1 MSNSMHMTDNSCIW
15 EVNTSE
21 GTFKVF
27 FPCGV
32 FTEED
37 KFMYIPK
44 AVRDCEFVPVP
55 ENASEAEQKK
65 INKLNASALQEKL
78 EKAICFGT
86 AISQGRV
93 DLDWGKRE
101 IHVM

>member
-1 MSNSMHMTDNSCIW
+1 MDNMHMTDNSCIW

-21 GTFKVF
+21 GAFKVF

-32 FTEED
+32 FTKED

-44 AVRDCEFVPVP
+44 AVRDFEFLPVP
-55 ENASEAEQKK
+55 EDASREEQVR
-65 INKLNASALQEKL
+65 IDKLNASSLRKKL

-86 AISQGRV
+86 AIPQVRV